1 MSSFYRVAIYMAGDG
16 LVGYLDH
23 RGEPMGEDS
32 ARTFNLPGKAFDFG
46 ERYCRRIKY
55 TRFEVENVKTVVRVV
70 SSGSYLEIQRR
81 EQGAG

>member
-1 MSSFYRVAIYMAGDG
+1 MSSLYRVAIYMAGDG

-55 TRFEVENVKTVVRVV
+55 TRFEVEEVRTTVVTVCR
-70 SSGSYLEIQRR
+70 GSHLEIQRR
-81 EQGAG
+81 ECQS